1 MHHRAVQA
9 ARRMVAQ
16 GERPGYR
23 LVKLHDG
30 RYGVDGLP
38 GLAVTG
44 TTAREASDAVRTA
57 IAEVLEVPAEA
68 FDVSSV
74 ATGSGDRR

>member
-1 MHHRAVQA
+1 
-9 ARRMVAQ
+9 MV
-16 GERPGYR
+16 
-23 LVKLHDG
+23 KIHDG

-44 TTAREASDAVRTA
+44 TTAREAADAVTTA

-68 FDVSSV
+68 FRRVER
-74 ATGSGDRR
+74 GDRQRRPEVS